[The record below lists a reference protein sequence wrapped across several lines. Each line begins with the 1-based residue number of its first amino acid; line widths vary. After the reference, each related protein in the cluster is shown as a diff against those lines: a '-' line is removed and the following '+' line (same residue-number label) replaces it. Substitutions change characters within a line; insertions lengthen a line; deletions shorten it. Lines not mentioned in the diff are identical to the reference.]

1 MKGLLA
7 AVITS
12 LILGIGEVFSQAIPK
27 LPEVTPINEIS
38 LIERGPN
45 GLKVIEVYLGADKEK
60 VKKSHLEW
68 ARMLKFPA
76 PERTERFM
84 LFHLSPKGLDQKS
97 QFVSDILRFLEIA
110 DDEDN
115 VSGMIPVKK
124 NQVELNGRLWSLG
137 KKPRVVTE
145 RGQTEVNGDRQSG
158 RTEQEK

>member
-7 AVITS
+7 AVIAS
-12 LILGIGEVFSQAIPK
+12 LILGTGEAFSQAIPK

-60 VKKSHLEW
+60 VKKSHLKW
-68 ARMLKFPA
+68 ARLLKFPA
-76 PERTERFM
+76 PKRTERFM
-84 LFHLSPKGLDQKS
+84 LFHLSPKSLDQKS
-97 QFVSDILRFLEIA
+97 KFVSDILRFLEIA

-124 NQVELNGRLWSLG
+124 NQVELNGRIRLLE
-137 KKPRVVTE
+137 KKPRLVPKRE
-145 RGQTEVNGDRQSG
+145 
-158 RTEQEK
+158 